1 MFRCRRLIDMKMM
14 YNLPMARP
22 VHKGIF
28 LLCLC
33 SCGGLAQG
41 QLAEPVVSITPRSRP
56 ELAAEGAPQVRLRVD
71 SSLVLIPVHA
81 TSATGTSVTDLVA
94 PNFQVFEDGVE
105 QKIAYFVKQDAP
117 LSVGLLFDSS
127 GSMINKIHKS
137 AQAAAAFFK
146 TANASDEFF
155 LVEFGER
162 PKLQMP
168 FTSDSDQIYRKII
181 HLRPFGRTS
190 LIDAIHLALLQMK
203 NARHP
208 RKAIVILSD
217 GGDNHSRVTR
227 GEIKGALLESD
238 IQMYAMGIF
247 DSSGLAKHTPEEE
260 NGPGLLDEFALETGG
275 YVYPVGNLDDL
286 ESVSAALGN
295 SLRNEYLLGYFPS
308 NPSRDGKYRNVK
320 VNVVAPPATPA
331 LHVSYR
337 HGYYAPAQ

>member
-1 MFRCRRLIDMKMM
+1 
-14 YNLPMARP
+14 
-22 VHKGIF
+22 
-28 LLCLC
+28 
-33 SCGGLAQG
+33 
-41 QLAEPVVSITPRSRP
+41 
-56 ELAAEGAPQVRLRVD
+56 VD

-81 TSATGTSVTDLVA
+81 TSATGTSITDLVA

-105 QKIAYFVKQDAP
+105 QKIAYFVKEDAP

-127 GSMINKIHKS
+127 GSMMNKIHKS

-217 GGDNHSRVTR
+217 GGDNHRGPCLNQTFKCTRWVYSMAPGWANTLPRRRMDQVYSTNLPSKPAVTF
-227 GEIKGALLESD
+227 
-238 IQMYAMGIF
+238 IQSAILTIWNP
-247 DSSGLAKHTPEEE
+247 SAPR
-260 NGPGLLDEFALETGG
+260 LET
-275 YVYPVGNLDDL
+275 P
-286 ESVSAALGN
+286 
-295 SLRNEYLLGYFPS
+295 F
-308 NPSRDGKYRNVK
+308 
-320 VNVVAPPATPA
+320 ATNTC
-331 LHVSYR
+331 
-337 HGYYAPAQ
+337 

>member
-1 MFRCRRLIDMKMM
+1 
-14 YNLPMARP
+14 
-22 VHKGIF
+22 
-28 LLCLC
+28 
-33 SCGGLAQG
+33 
-41 QLAEPVVSITPRSRP
+41 
-56 ELAAEGAPQVRLRVD
+56 VD
-71 SSLVLIPVHA
+71 SSLVQIPVHA
-81 TSATGTSVTDLVA
+81 TSSIGTSITDLIA
-94 PNFQVFEDGVE
+94 PNFQVFEDGVQ

-181 HLRPFGRTS
+181 HFRPFGRTS

-203 NARHP
+203 NARNP

-217 GGDNHSRVTR
+217 GGDNHSRLTR
-227 GEIKGALLESD
+227 GEIKGALLESN

-247 DSSGLAKHTPEEE
+247 DGSGLAKHTPEEE
-260 NGPGLLDEFALETGG
+260 NGPSLLDEFALETGG
-275 YVYPVGNLDDL
+275 YVYPVGNLEDL
-286 ESVSAALGN
+286 ESVSATLGN

-308 NPSRDGKYRNVK
+308 NPARDGKYRHVK
-320 VNVVAPPATPA
+320 VNVVAPPATPI